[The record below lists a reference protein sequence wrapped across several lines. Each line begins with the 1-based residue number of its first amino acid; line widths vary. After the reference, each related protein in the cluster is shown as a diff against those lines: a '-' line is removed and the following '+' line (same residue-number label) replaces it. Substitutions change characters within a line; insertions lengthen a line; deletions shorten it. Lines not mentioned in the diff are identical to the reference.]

1 MWGDKLAKFNAV
13 GFSIGIVIG
22 LATIFIFAICGILY
36 FLWGDQTAIKDS
48 LSTAASIF
56 GGFATLGAAIIAAYL
71 YTDWKEPHLFLK
83 IASEQKEIVVITR
96 RMKRNVDAFNLFM
109 ATKKPHYLGLNNG
122 DEFANEYQKLANNI
136 LDDIDDLAG
145 LLKAYK
151 FNFKSS
157 ISYENKHMSEI
168 DNTVNSL
175 TTLFN
180 VFSKPDPILGF
191 NESYPK
197 LVQKVKSGELKI
209 LYEEILIA
217 LPDNLFKYHASI
229 TRKD

>member
-1 MWGDKLAKFNAV
+1 MELNRLKPIA
-13 GFSIGIVIG
+13 FSFVVS
-22 LATIFIFAICGILY
+22 LSVAFVFLMATFAIFA
-36 FLWGDQTAIKDS
+36 FSSPDDMKDA
-48 LSTAASIF
+48 LSTTGSYFGAAS
-56 GGFATLGAAIIAAYL
+56 TLAAAIIAAYL

-109 ATKKPHYLGLNNG
+109 ETKKPRYLGLNNG

-197 LVQKVKSGELKI
+197 LAQKVKSGELEI